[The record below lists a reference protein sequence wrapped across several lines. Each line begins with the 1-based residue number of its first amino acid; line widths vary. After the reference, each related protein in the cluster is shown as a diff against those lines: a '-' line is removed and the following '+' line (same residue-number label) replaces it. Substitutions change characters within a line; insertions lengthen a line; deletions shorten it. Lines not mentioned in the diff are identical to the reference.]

1 MRYGLRVP
9 LIWSDWATT
18 GLLILPL
25 ESAVTNLY
33 IKILNTVEKKLN
45 KIKKTTTTTTTTS
58 KLWYTS
64 PNLVE
69 LKFIWLLKDT
79 WYFHLSNDWMKQ
91 TVLHTLRKLSKLNW
105 YKKRALIGQKTIV
118 YLPVYPLKTKSS
130 SFPIEWRLKGRT
142 HGF

>member
-9 LIWSDWATT
+9 LICSVWDTT
-18 GLLILPL
+18 RLLILPL
-25 ESAVTNLY
+25 EKCCDKPLY
-33 IKILNTVEKKLN
+33 HITLSTVEKKLN

-79 WYFHLSNDWMKQ
+79 WYFHLSND
-91 TVLHTLRKLSKLNW
+91 
-105 YKKRALIGQKTIV
+105 
-118 YLPVYPLKTKSS
+118 
-130 SFPIEWRLKGRT
+130 
-142 HGF
+142 